1 MQDSIQKL
9 WSDSVEIEGIAAS
22 MVLRPTDD
30 QYIGSVLPL
39 LKSKIADLNAF
50 IDSIQVD
57 VNKTNDSDNV
67 AQPIDT
73 SEPDKPLYRE
83 IIKETIVIE
92 SNHTEPVEIAEPIEY
107 PTEPQLVENK
117 SPEIQPERLL
127 VEESEPSLPAVFRQ
141 SIENYSDDED
151 ISEDN
156 VHKAYNS
163 DVAIEPDPDTEP
175 AIEPEDEFEPVLDP
189 EPEAEAE
196 AEAEIEKEIEQTAQS
211 VQVIETQSIDSAVE
225 SEEKL
230 EGAIA
235 EDIREV
241 EHPEPAE
248 TEVSQSVTEETGVV
262 SEAQQTEESKPIS
275 AEIEPALPEGEPNQT
290 EQIEPEQPKQV
301 EETKVQTP
309 TEPESQISLDQ
320 KLSRKISKNFR
331 QAISLNDKFRF
342 RRELF
347 GNSSQ
352 QYDAALDLIGEM
364 SSFEEARDYFLDNY
378 GWDADNDD
386 VKSFFE
392 ILSNHFND

>member
-57 VNKTNDSDNV
+57 VNETNDSDNV

-127 VEESEPSLPAVFRQ
+127 VEESEPSLPAVFRH

-189 EPEAEAE
+189 EPEPE

-230 EGAIA
+230 EEAIA

-241 EHPEPAE
+241 EHPDPAE
-248 TEVSQSVTEETGVV
+248 TEVSQSVTEEAGVV

-275 AEIEPALPEGEPNQT
+275 AKIEPALPEGEPNQT

>member
-57 VNKTNDSDNV
+57 VNETNDSDNV

-127 VEESEPSLPAVFRQ
+127 VEESEPSLPAVFCH

-189 EPEAEAE
+189 EPEPEAE
-196 AEAEIEKEIEQTAQS
+196 A
-211 VQVIETQSIDSAVE
+211 
-225 SEEKL
+225 
-230 EGAIA
+230 
-235 EDIREV
+235 
-241 EHPEPAE
+241 
-248 TEVSQSVTEETGVV
+248 
-262 SEAQQTEESKPIS
+262 
-275 AEIEPALPEGEPNQT
+275 
-290 EQIEPEQPKQV
+290 
-301 EETKVQTP
+301 
-309 TEPESQISLDQ
+309 SLLY
-320 KLSRKISKNFR
+320 KS
-331 QAISLNDKFRF
+331 
-342 RRELF
+342 
-347 GNSSQ
+347 
-352 QYDAALDLIGEM
+352 DAADED
-364 SSFEEARDYFLDNY
+364 RT
-378 GWDADNDD
+378 
-386 VKSFFE
+386 
-392 ILSNHFND
+392 